1 MVCPG
6 PVTARGMHQHLATCD
21 APWLGA
27 SALRQAQCEVLA
39 GGADRRSARKD
50 YEILL
55 TGCQSRLGFKAPE
68 AVSAALPSVNQ
79 ATAGKAYT

>member
-1 MVCPG
+1 
-6 PVTARGMHQHLATCD
+6 
-21 APWLGA
+21 
-27 SALRQAQCEVLA
+27 VLA
-39 GGADRRSARKD
+39 GGADRQSARKD
-50 YEILL
+50 YEILF